1 MLGPLEV
8 VDGGR
13 TLTPTPAKHRVV
25 LAALIL
31 EPGRVVPVEELV
43 AAVWGAKPPRS
54 AEPVLRV
61 YVSALRKLLGAGLI
75 STVPGGYR
83 AEVPPEHVDA
93 GLFRLTVEAA
103 RRARAAGSLAE
114 AADRLRQALALWR
127 GEALAGIASDELRRR
142 YAPHL
147 EESRLAALE
156 ERIDLDLALGRH
168 PDLPGE
174 LRRLIAA
181 HPLREKPRAQLM
193 YALNAA
199 GRRSEALEV
208 YAQARRTLV
217 EELGVEPG
225 PLLRAAHQ
233 AVLSGEATPPG
244 LMPPPAAAR
253 PAVPPAETP
262 PDLADFTGRER
273 ALAWIRAQGP
283 GVLVLHGAA
292 GVGKTAL
299 AVRAANAL
307 AADYPDGRLY
317 AVLRN
322 ADGGPRDT
330 AAVVAGFLRSL
341 GCPDP
346 AIPPALEDRVR
357 LYRSLVAGRR
367 LLLVLDDAPDEAQVR
382 PLLPASPGCLTLVT
396 SRSPLAGLESA
407 RAFEL
412 RVLPPDEA
420 LTLLARVAGEDR
432 VRAEPEAA
440 KAVVAL
446 CGRLPL
452 AVRIAGARLAR
463 RPAWTLDHLVRR
475 LIDERHRLDELTAGD
490 LAVRSSLLVGY
501 RDLAP
506 AEALLFRRLGL
517 LSAPSFAAWVAGP
530 LAGVDDAAG
539 ERLVERLVDAGL
551 LQPVGLDEAGQER
564 YRLHDL
570 TRLFARELDEERRLP
585 AAFAE
590 RVLALA
596 RTARSRLVPAG
607 PGSGDTVLRTA
618 EDPLVAGTR
627 EIKDS
632 GDWLAA
638 EHAFLADAV
647 ADLARYGRP
656 EWTWRLAFYL
666 ADFFEARGH
675 LADWTRTHELGL
687 VAAREAGSARGRVLL
702 LRGLAAAHR
711 LRGRSAEAERALA
724 ECLDLVREL
733 GDPGEEARVMLGYG
747 LLRLGRGRT
756 DEAEVF
762 LSSALAAFEAGGD
775 RRGVADALRGL
786 GVTRTRGGDAGAAVP
801 LLERSVAVCRDLG
814 DRRGE
819 AVALCDLAEANLTA
833 GAVPRA
839 AECAE
844 RATGIGRRLGDPP
857 LTARGLLASAR
868 VALREGRTQAAASA
882 AREAEALFSG
892 YGDRAG
898 RAEALLH
905 GGQALMDAEDPD
917 GALRAATAAEALYGE
932 LEDAPGLARAL
943 RLAAEA
949 YLLLGRRAEAEEY
962 LRRHREITAGAAQAE
977 SGRSAPRAQ
986 PAPGE

>member
-1 MLGPLEV
+1 MAPEQARGEETSPASDVFSWGGLMVFAGTGRLPFGGGPPPDVLYRIVHEGPLLEV
-8 VDGGR
+8 VDGER

-43 AAVWGAKPPRS
+43 AAVWGADPPRS

-93 GLFRLTVEAA
+93 GLFRLTVAAA
-103 RRARAAGSLAE
+103 RRARDAGSLAE

-127 GEALAGIASDELRRR
+127 GEALADIASDELRRR
-142 YAPHL
+142 HVPHL
-147 EESRLAALE
+147 EEARLTALE
-156 ERIDLDLALGRH
+156 ERIDLDLALGRY

-208 YAQARRTLV
+208 YAQTRRTLV

-233 AVLSGEATPPG
+233 AVLSGEAAPG
-244 LMPPPAAAR
+244 PALPPAAAR

-299 AVRAANAL
+299 AVRAANTL
-307 AADYPDGRLY
+307 ADGYPDGRLY

-322 ADGGPRDT
+322 ADGGPRDP

-341 GCPDP
+341 GCPGP

-367 LLLVLDDAPDEAQVR
+367 LLLVLDDAPDEARVR

-412 RVLPPDEA
+412 GVLPPEEA

-463 RPAWTLDHLVRR
+463 RPAWTLDHLVKR
-475 LIDERHRLDELTAGD
+475 LIDERHRLDELAAGD

-530 LAGVDDAAG
+530 LAGVDDTTG
-539 ERLVERLVDAGL
+539 ERLVERLVEAGL
-551 LQPVGLDEAGQER
+551 VQPVGLDEAGQER
-564 YRLHDL
+564 YRLHDF
-570 TRLFARELDEERRLP
+570 TRLFARELDAERRLP
-585 AAFAE
+585 A
-590 RVLALA
+590 
-596 RTARSRLVPAG
+596 RSPNACW
-607 PGSGDTVLRTA
+607 P
-618 EDPLVAGTR
+618 
-627 EIKDS
+627 
-632 GDWLAA
+632 
-638 EHAFLADAV
+638 
-647 ADLARYGRP
+647 
-656 EWTWRLAFYL
+656 
-666 ADFFEARGH
+666 
-675 LADWTRTHELGL
+675 
-687 VAAREAGSARGRVLL
+687 
-702 LRGLAAAHR
+702 
-711 LRGRSAEAERALA
+711 
-724 ECLDLVREL
+724 
-733 GDPGEEARVMLGYG
+733 
-747 LLRLGRGRT
+747 
-756 DEAEVF
+756 
-762 LSSALAAFEAGGD
+762 
-775 RRGVADALRGL
+775 
-786 GVTRTRGGDAGAAVP
+786 
-801 LLERSVAVCRDLG
+801 
-814 DRRGE
+814 
-819 AVALCDLAEANLTA
+819 
-833 GAVPRA
+833 
-839 AECAE
+839 
-844 RATGIGRRLGDPP
+844 
-857 LTARGLLASAR
+857 
-868 VALREGRTQAAASA
+868 
-882 AREAEALFSG
+882 
-892 YGDRAG
+892 
-898 RAEALLH
+898 
-905 GGQALMDAEDPD
+905 
-917 GALRAATAAEALYGE
+917 
-932 LEDAPGLARAL
+932 
-943 RLAAEA
+943 
-949 YLLLGRRAEAEEY
+949 
-962 LRRHREITAGAAQAE
+962 
-977 SGRSAPRAQ
+977 
-986 PAPGE
+986 